1 MTLPAPGK
9 GRKERSRE
17 AVSLKKWK
25 SPLFNVLEVEG
36 YAENLQLI
44 TQNWNFSI
52 YTEYYAEFYKNTTQ
66 NDLQNTTQYL
76 TQNIM

>member
-1 MTLPAPGK
+1 M
-9 GRKERSRE
+9 
-17 AVSLKKWK
+17 KKAT
-25 SPLFNVLEVEG
+25 LFNVLEVEG

-52 YTEYYAEFYKNTTQ
+52 YTEYYAEFFKNTAQ